1 MAIPEGW
8 ETVSLSDCGDG
19 IRPAIKAGPFGSA
32 LKKSSYVKDGY
43 RVYGQEQVIA
53 NDFSVGDYFVDD
65 EKFSALRACAVHP
78 GDVLISLVGT
88 FGRVAIVPR
97 NASPGIINPR
107 LVRIAPDA
115 SRIDSGYLAVYI
127 QSPIVQ
133 KVLVETAQ
141 GGTMGVLNATT
152 LSKLSVTL
160 PPLPEQKK
168 IAAILSS
175 VDETIAKTEAVI
187 AQLQIVKKAMME
199 QLLTKG
205 MPGRHTRFKQTEIGE
220 IPEEWEVASVRDVAK
235 SVVPGRN
242 KPSVFDGTIPWLTIA
257 DLQHTVV
264 TDSSAGLRV
273 SQTELNNCGGK
284 TVPAGTV
291 IMSCVG
297 RLGIVSISG
306 CIVTMNQQLHGFACG
321 PSIDPLFLC
330 LVLRSAERQ
339 MQALAGKTTIPYL
352 NKARCEEIVI
362 PLPCLPEQRA
372 VAEQIAPIE
381 TSLASEEAVLLQMR
395 HLKSALSSSLLSGEI
410 RVVPEVA

>member
-1 MAIPEGW
+1 MLFKAHELATAMCPAGW
-8 ETVSLSDCGDG
+8 TRVRLAEIAQEVSV
-19 IRPAIKAGPFGSA
+19 RAGHDTA
-32 LKKSSYVKDGY
+32 LPV
-43 RVYGQEQVIA
+43 
-53 NDFSVGDYFVDD
+53 
-65 EKFSALRACAVHP
+65 
-78 GDVLISLVGT
+78 
-88 FGRVAIVPR
+88 
-97 NASPGIINPR
+97 
-107 LVRIAPDA
+107 
-115 SRIDSGYLAVYI
+115 
-127 QSPIVQ
+127 
-133 KVLVETAQ
+133 
-141 GGTMGVLNATT
+141 
-152 LSKLSVTL
+152 LSVTKHRGIVKAEDYFSKAVHGRDTSNYKIVRSGDFAYATIHL
-160 PPLPEQKK
+160 DEGSLGRHTDTPSGIVSPMYTVFEVTAGFDPYYLETLLRSPKSIVTYGSLGQGTVNRRASISFSAFSGLVLQHPPLPEQKK

-175 VDETIAKTEAVI
+175 VDEVIAKTEAVI

-395 HLKSALSSSLLSGEI
+395 HLKSALSSSLLSGEL
-410 RVVPEVA
+410 RVIPEVAE

>member
-1 MAIPEGW
+1 MLFKAHELATAMCPAGW
-8 ETVSLSDCGDG
+8 TRVRLAEIAQEVSV
-19 IRPAIKAGPFGSA
+19 RAGHDTA
-32 LKKSSYVKDGY
+32 LPV
-43 RVYGQEQVIA
+43 
-53 NDFSVGDYFVDD
+53 
-65 EKFSALRACAVHP
+65 
-78 GDVLISLVGT
+78 
-88 FGRVAIVPR
+88 
-97 NASPGIINPR
+97 
-107 LVRIAPDA
+107 
-115 SRIDSGYLAVYI
+115 
-127 QSPIVQ
+127 
-133 KVLVETAQ
+133 
-141 GGTMGVLNATT
+141 
-152 LSKLSVTL
+152 LSVTKHRGIVKAEDYFSKAVHGRDTSNYKIVRAGDFAYATIHL
-160 PPLPEQKK
+160 DEGSLGRHTDTPSGIVSPMYTVFEVTAGFDPYYLETLLRSPKSIVTYGSLGQGTVNRRASISFSAFSGLVLQHPPLPEQKK

-175 VDETIAKTEAVI
+175 VDEVIAKTEAVI

-410 RVVPEVA
+410 RVIPEVAE

>member
-1 MAIPEGW
+1 MANLSEQSRRRSEIPQSIPETWFWRKVTEICRPKQWPTISKAELTATGYVVFGANGTIGFYSSFTHS
-8 ETVSLSDCGDG
+8 ESVVAITCRGATCGTVHRIPPYSYVTGNAMALDDRDEATVTLDYLFHALNYRGFSDV
-19 IRPAIKAGPFGSA
+19 ISGSA
-32 LKKSSYVKDGY
+32 QPQITREGLTPV
-43 RVYGQEQVIA
+43 EI
-53 NDFSVGDYFVDD
+53 
-65 EKFSALRACAVHP
+65 
-78 GDVLISLVGT
+78 
-88 FGRVAIVPR
+88 
-97 NASPGIINPR
+97 
-107 LVRIAPDA
+107 
-115 SRIDSGYLAVYI
+115 
-127 QSPIVQ
+127 PI
-133 KVLVETAQ
+133 
-141 GGTMGVLNATT
+141 
-152 LSKLSVTL
+152 

-168 IAAILSS
+168 IAAILSA
-175 VDETIAKTEAVI
+175 VDETIAKTESVI

-220 IPEEWEVASVRDVAK
+220 IPEEWEVVSVRDVAK

-410 RVVPEVA
+410 RVVAGVA

>member
-1 MAIPEGW
+1 MLFKAHELATAMCPAGW
-8 ETVSLSDCGDG
+8 TRVRLAEIAQEVSV
-19 IRPAIKAGPFGSA
+19 RAGHDTA
-32 LKKSSYVKDGY
+32 LPV
-43 RVYGQEQVIA
+43 
-53 NDFSVGDYFVDD
+53 
-65 EKFSALRACAVHP
+65 
-78 GDVLISLVGT
+78 
-88 FGRVAIVPR
+88 
-97 NASPGIINPR
+97 
-107 LVRIAPDA
+107 
-115 SRIDSGYLAVYI
+115 
-127 QSPIVQ
+127 
-133 KVLVETAQ
+133 
-141 GGTMGVLNATT
+141 
-152 LSKLSVTL
+152 LSVTKHRGIVKAEDYFSKAVHGRDTSNYKIVRAGDFAYATIHL
-160 PPLPEQKK
+160 DEGSLGRHTDTPSGIVSPMYTVFEVTAGFDPYYLETLLRSPKSIVTYGSLGQGTVNRRASISFSAFSGLVLQHPPLPEQKK

-175 VDETIAKTEAVI
+175 VDEVIAKTEAVI

-395 HLKSALSSSLLSGEI
+395 HLKSALSSSLLSGEL
-410 RVVPEVA
+410 RVIPEVAE